1 MGRGR
6 GRLSSWLVFS
16 NSRMEPQGAGWL
28 CYSGRALEAAWA
40 IGKHG
45 GTWLLQ
51 YTSSVALSICCPPE
65 LHWMAIHSH
74 YSSLK
79 GDWGHRTVGLKGR
92 LRILA
97 HRTCQR
103 HALQPGLLMSSR
115 PACSVLSPHLSLF
128 ILEFA
133 RCHLSCSFPAPVP
146 RSPLFL
152 FLLLLHSLMIQTPS
166 ISQGLPQSTL
176 NHFLF
181 HRFKSSFPKQ
191 SIPIDPRL
199 NPTLF

>member
-1 MGRGR
+1 
-6 GRLSSWLVFS
+6 
-16 NSRMEPQGAGWL
+16 MEPQGAGWL

-65 LHWMAIHSH
+65 LHWMAIHCH

-79 GDWGHRTVGLKGR
+79 EDWGHRTVGLKGR

-97 HRTCQR
+97 RRTCQH
-103 HALQPGLLMSSR
+103 HALRSGLLTSSR
-115 PACSVLSPHLSLF
+115 PACSVLSPHLCLF

-146 RSPLFL
+146 RSPPLPL
-152 FLLLLHSLMIQTPS
+152 PS
-166 ISQGLPQSTL
+166 PPPFFDDPNSIHQPRAPAVHPEPLPVSQ
-176 NHFLF
+176 
-181 HRFKSSFPKQ
+181 
-191 SIPIDPRL
+191 I
-199 NPTLF
+199 